1 VEASTKPIRPHK
13 ASAKT
18 FEEASPQRQRLS
30 RRLSR
35 RSNNSDSTTAGYHSP
50 TSVPLDSAAR
60 KALFQDFLEWR
71 RQQSILQ
78 QPSP

>member
-1 VEASTKPIRPHK
+1 VEASTKSIRPHK

-18 FEEASPQRQRLS
+18 FEAPSPQHQ
-30 RRLSR
+30 RLSR

-50 TSVPLDSAAR
+50 TSAPLDSAAR

-71 RQQSILQ
+71 KQQSILQ
-78 QPSP
+78 QSTP